1 MPVDHVAKQPRL
13 DARGLRSRTAVSQ
26 GFTLV
31 ELLVALTVMA
41 LLSLVLFGGLR
52 FGIRAWETGGARMD
66 QTYRVEAVQSL
77 LRRQLSH
84 IRLPPPATDAD
95 AVMSF
100 AGDRD
105 SLTFVA
111 PLPVHRGIGGSH
123 LFHLAK
129 SERNGRSDLTLAW
142 SLYRPELLTTGP
154 SMLEAGTTLLEDI
167 AGVELSYFGAPLPEQ
182 APQWWDAWDLNDGE
196 PQLVGVRVEFR
207 PGDLR
212 RWPDL
217 IVRVPGSAP

>member
-1 MPVDHVAKQPRL
+1 MTEQTRL
-13 DARGLRSRTAVSQ
+13 ETRGSCSRRFVSR

-31 ELLVALTVMA
+31 ELLVGLTVMA

-52 FGIRAWETGGARMD
+52 FGIRAWETGGARME
-66 QTYRVEAVQSL
+66 QTHRAEAVQSL
-77 LRRQLSH
+77 LRRQLGQ
-84 IRLPPPATDAD
+84 IRFLPPATDAD

-100 AGDRD
+100 TGDRD

-111 PLPVHRGIGGSH
+111 PLPVHRGIGGSY

-154 SMLEAGTTLLEDI
+154 STLEAGTTLLEDI

-182 APQWWDAWDLNDGE
+182 APQWWGAWDLNDGE
-196 PQLVGVRVEFR
+196 PQLVRVRVEFQ

>member
-1 MPVDHVAKQPRL
+1 M
-13 DARGLRSRTAVSQ
+13 
-26 GFTLV
+26 
-31 ELLVALTVMA
+31 ELLVALTLMA

-52 FGIRAWETGGARMD
+52 FGIRAWETGGARMG

-77 LRRQLSH
+77 LRRQLGQV
-84 IRLPPPATDAD
+84 RLLPPATDAD

-100 AGDRD
+100 TGGRD
-105 SLTFVA
+105 SLMFIA

-123 LFHLAK
+123 LFHLAE

-142 SLYRPELLTTGP
+142 SLFRPELLTTGP
-154 SMLEAGTTLLEDI
+154 STLEAGTTLLENI
-167 AGVELSYFGAPLPEQ
+167 AGFELSYFGALLPGQ

-196 PQLVGVRVEFR
+196 PQLVRVRVEFR

-217 IVRVPGSAP
+217 IVRLPGSAR

>member
-1 MPVDHVAKQPRL
+1 MAEHRSL
-13 DARGLRSRTAVSQ
+13 DTRALCSRAAVSQ
-26 GFTLV
+26 GFTLI

-52 FGIRAWETGGARMD
+52 FGIRAWETGGARME
-66 QTYRVEAVQSL
+66 QTYRIEAVQTL
-77 LRRQLSH
+77 LRRQLGQ
-84 IRLPPPATDAD
+84 IRFLPPATDAD

-100 AGDRD
+100 AGDRN

-123 LFHLAK
+123 LFQLAK
-129 SERNGRSDLTLAW
+129 SERDGRWDLTLAW

-154 SMLEAGTTLLEDI
+154 STYGEGTILLADI
-167 AGVELSYFGAPLPEQ
+167 AGIELSYFGAPLPYL

-196 PQLVGVRVEFR
+196 PQLVRVRVDFL

-217 IVRVPGSAP
+217 IVRIPGSAP